1 MTGSGLI
8 EIPVGRGAAVG
19 LAAGEALRLV
29 NSFGSQVVD
38 TWALNREDIS
48 EYLSVEHTR
57 RMLFDLF
64 PGKGDRLF
72 SNRRTPMLLI
82 EEDSSGVRHDMLL
95 ACCDSWL
102 YRHYGC
108 AEGHANCRDNFLA
121 ALAAIGIAASH
132 VPNPL
137 NLWMNIPVS
146 ENRKIAL
153 EPPAS
158 KPGDLVVLRALIDC
172 ILVFSACPMDVTP
185 INGPDRTPK
194 PVHYAKL
201 A

>member
-1 MTGSGLI
+1 MIASTLI
-8 EIPVGRGAAVG
+8 EIPAGRGAAVA
-19 LAAGEALRLV
+19 LTAGEALRLV

-38 TWALNREDIS
+38 TWALNRQDIS

-95 ACCDSWL
+95 ACCDPWL

-108 AEGHANCRDNFLA
+108 AEGHANCHDNFLA
-121 ALAAIGIAASH
+121 ALAAIGIEATH

-153 EPPAS
+153 EPPMS
-158 KPGDLVVLRALIDC
+158 KPGDFVVLRALIDC

-185 INGPDRTPK
+185 INGPDRTPR
-194 PVHYAKL
+194 PVHYTKL